1 MTSHIITLDGH
12 LFKIGLT
19 STLPAYFQ
27 LLLYDLI
34 CVTPCVTEG
43 LIKLIKMQLNPN
55 ARLNQDIK
63 VWNQI
68 QRQRFKISSS
78 V

>member
-1 MTSHIITLDGH
+1 MVTFLRLDSHRHCRLIS
-12 LFKIGLT
+12 K
-19 STLPAYFQ
+19 

-43 LIKLIKMQLNPN
+43 LIKLIKVQLNPN